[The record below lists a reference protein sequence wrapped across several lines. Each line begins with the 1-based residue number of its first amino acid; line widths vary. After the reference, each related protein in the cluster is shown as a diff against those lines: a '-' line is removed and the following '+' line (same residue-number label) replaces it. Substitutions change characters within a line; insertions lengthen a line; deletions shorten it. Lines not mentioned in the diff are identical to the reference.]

1 MKENATRG
9 PEGGR
14 RRFLQWY
21 LGTSLGALLASVL
34 YPVLRFLTPPEAAEA
49 TTNEVE
55 AGPTNDPELLE
66 KGYKILRFGAE
77 PVILVRVEEGQYRAF
92 AATRTHLDCIVEY
105 DAEHRRILCNCHGG
119 EYDLTGR
126 NVGGPPP
133 RPLAPYRVDVA
144 SRGPGQLSMI
154 VVSKA

>member
-1 MKENATRG
+1 
-9 PEGGR
+9 
-14 RRFLQWY
+14 
-21 LGTSLGALLASVL
+21 V
-34 YPVLRFLTPPEAAEA
+34 AEA

-66 KGYKILRFGAE
+66 KGYKIIRFGAE
-77 PVILVRVEEGQYRAF
+77 PVILVRVDEGEYRAF
-92 AATRTHLDCIVEY
+92 AATCTHLDCIVEY
-105 DAEHRRILCNCHGG
+105 DAGPRRIVCNCHGG

-144 SRGPGQLSMI
+144 SRGRPGQPAMI